1 MQFFIE
7 QNEYKIRAWIWFTF
21 LINLKNIMLRW
32 EYFFQR
38 NQIPDLAVSIFYCI
52 MLLPIIAFLL

>member
-32 EYFFQR
+32 EYFFQS
-38 NQIPDLAVSIFYCI
+38 NQIPDLVVSIFYCI

>member
-7 QNEYKIRAWIWFTF
+7 QNEYKIGTWIWFTF

-32 EYFFQR
+32 EYFFQSSQEVWMSCCVYGGDR
-38 NQIPDLAVSIFYCI
+38 EI
-52 MLLPIIAFLL
+52 